1 VVGAVKRHAASTLAP
16 SVGNQ
21 VKGGRTMASRVK
33 PIPDGHRTVT
43 PYLAIKNAAEAL
55 EFYRKAF
62 GATERYR
69 LTTPDGRV
77 GHAEIGLGDSIVMLS
92 DEFPEYGGKAPEAL
106 GGSPVS
112 MHLYVEDVDA
122 FVKKAVGAGASV
134 RKPVMDQFYGDR
146 SGQLEDPFGHLWW
159 VATHKEDVP
168 PEEMQER
175 VQAMFAGKK

>member
-1 VVGAVKRHAASTLAP
+1 
-16 SVGNQ
+16 
-21 VKGGRTMASRVK
+21 M
-33 PIPDGHRTVT
+33 
-43 PYLAIKNAAEAL
+43 
-55 EFYRKAF
+55 
-62 GATERYR
+62 
-69 LTTPDGRV
+69 PDGRV
-77 GHAEIGLGDSIVMLS
+77 GHAEIALGDSIVMLS
-92 DEFPEYGGKAPEAL
+92 DEFPEYGGKAPAAL